1 MESVCIEEEMIQ
13 KKNRLQKYFV
23 LNSLFI
29 LKRNILVRSKKKKN
43 DRKFDLW
50 DRKNS
55 LNANSH
61 NDPLSIL
68 SSLRTRSWKK
78 IAFKHLFQPNY
89 FNLSSLIVR
98 QFLVK
103 EPMEP
108 LEELMEE

>member
-1 MESVCIEEEMIQ
+1 MIENSTCRTEKTLLTLIPIMIH
-13 KKNRLQKYFV
+13 F
-23 LNSLFI
+23 
-29 LKRNILVRSKKKKN
+29 
-43 DRKFDLW
+43 
-50 DRKNS
+50 
-55 LNANSH
+55 
-61 NDPLSIL
+61 L

-103 EPMEP
+103 EPVEP